1 MGYAIMHIKDIKSL
15 ANDYSLTLEYNRRCR
30 LWAVKDADNPNN
42 TLTYIPPKSLR
53 VYSRETLEQ
62 HIFAGAQE
70 RKLL

>member
-1 MGYAIMHIKDIKSL
+1 MHIKDIKSL

-30 LWAVKDADNPNN
+30 LWAVKDSDDLAN

-53 VYSRETLEQ
+53 QYSKETLAE

-70 RKLL
+70 RKLK